1 MPKCH
6 WCKDNGEKDQMY
18 CDEKPTGKFNKNGS
32 PKMFRKYFHSKC
44 HELFLNDK
52 EYKKNEATK
61 LNDLYIYIRDLHG
74 LISLDERMMEKIQDL
89 RNGTIKI
96 ANKKVKKYKS
106 GVPYELMLQ
115 TYRYNANTID
125 DVMRKMHFKEKWNE
139 FSYIFGIITKSV
151 NDVNLMNI
159 QKEKIDAFKSKVST
173 ESIEIDVKK
182 KEVKRVD
189 EMDISDIL

>member
-6 WCKDNGEKDQMY
+6 WCKEIGEKEQMH

-32 PKMFRKYFHSKC
+32 PKMFRKYFHSAC
-44 HELFLNDK
+44 HELFLDDK
-52 EYKKNEATK
+52 EYKQIEANK
-61 LNDLYIYIRDLHG
+61 LTNLYNYLLNLHG
-74 LISLDERMMEKIQDL
+74 IIALDERMMEKIQDL

-96 ANKKVKKYKS
+96 NNKKVKKYKS

-139 FSYIFGIITKSV
+139 FSYMFGIVTKSV
-151 NDVNLMNI
+151 NDINAMNERS
-159 QKEKIDAFKSKVST
+159 EKTNTFKSKVST
-173 ESIEIDVKK
+173 EAIEINVKK
-182 KEVKRVD
+182 KEVKKVD
-189 EMDISDIL
+189 EMDISELL